1 MRAKVIDPLTREA
14 SDKQGIR
21 DFNVGAHRA
30 NGESDLDRGLNVVG
44 GHTENNKNRFL

>member
-1 MRAKVIDPLTREA
+1 MRAKVIDSLAGKAGDE
-14 SDKQGIR
+14 QGIR

-30 NGESDLDRGLNVVG
+30 NGESDLDRGLNVVR